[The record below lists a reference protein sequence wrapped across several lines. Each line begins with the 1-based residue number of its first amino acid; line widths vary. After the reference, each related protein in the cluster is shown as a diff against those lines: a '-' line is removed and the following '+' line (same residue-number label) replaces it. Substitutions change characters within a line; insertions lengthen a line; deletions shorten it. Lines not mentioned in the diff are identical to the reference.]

1 MLTNHSVGLSESPI
15 NLQNG
20 YDFVRSNASGAITSF
35 VGTTRDNFDGKKVT
49 KLEYEAYP
57 EMALDEMKKIATDIR
72 EKW

>member
-20 YDFVRSNASGAITSF
+20 YDFVRSNTSGAITSF
-35 VGTTRDNFDGKKVT
+35 IGTTRDNFDGKKVT